1 MTMITFEE
9 ALSIVNSIPV
19 KPIAEKAGLDQA
31 VGRVLAEDVFSDVEM
46 PPFNKA
52 AVDGYACRR
61 SELPGPFEVLEVVP
75 AGCLPQFHIDPGQCS
90 KIMTG
95 AMVPDGADTMI
106 MVEHT
111 EALADG
117 KILFLRDKTS
127 ANIAWQAE
135 DVREG
140 QMVIA
145 AGTLLRPH
153 HIAILAAVGCDMPM
167 VFRRPV
173 VGVIST
179 GNELVEPFQ
188 KPALGQIRNS
198 NAWQLM
204 AQAGAIGLPVDYIG
218 IAADTK
224 ESTAQLIARGF
235 DRSDIL
241 LLTGGVSMGDF
252 DFVPEVLNEF
262 GVSIQFKSIAVQPGR
277 PTVFGIRDN
286 KFLFGLPG
294 NPVSSFVQF
303 ELLVKQLAFRM
314 MGHQYK
320 PQIVKLP
327 MASEYIRKKAERKS
341 FVPVRINAEG
351 KIEPLEY
358 HGSAHIHSYDG
369 AVGMLAVEIGET
381 HINAG
386 ELRDVRQL

>member
-1 MTMITFEE
+1 MITFEE
-9 ALSIVNSIPV
+9 ALSVVNSIPV
-19 KPIAEKAGLDQA
+19 KPLAEKAGLDQA
-31 VGRVLAEDVFSDVEM
+31 VGRVLAEDIFSDVEM

-75 AGCLPQFHIDPGQCS
+75 AGRLPQFIVGPGQCS

-111 EALADG
+111 GTLADG
-117 KILFLRDKTS
+117 KILFLKEKTS
-127 ANIAWQAE
+127 SNIAWRAE
-135 DVREG
+135 DVKEG
-140 QMVIA
+140 QLVLTS
-145 AGTLLRPH
+145 GTLLRPH
-153 HIAILAAVGCDMPM
+153 HIAILASVGCDKPT

-173 VGVIST
+173 VGIIST
-179 GNELVEPFQ
+179 GDELVEPSE

-204 AQAGAIGLPVDYIG
+204 AQARAIGLPVEYIG

-224 ESTAQLIARGF
+224 ESTSQLIASGF

-252 DFVPEVLNEF
+252 DFVPEVLDEL

-277 PTVFGIRDN
+277 PTVFGTRDN

-314 MGHQYK
+314 MGHRYK
-320 PQIVKLP
+320 PQTVKLP

-341 FVPVRINAEG
+341 FIPVRINAEG

-358 HGSAHIHSYDG
+358 HGSAHIHSYEG
-369 AVGMLAVEIGET
+369 ADGMLSVEIGEN